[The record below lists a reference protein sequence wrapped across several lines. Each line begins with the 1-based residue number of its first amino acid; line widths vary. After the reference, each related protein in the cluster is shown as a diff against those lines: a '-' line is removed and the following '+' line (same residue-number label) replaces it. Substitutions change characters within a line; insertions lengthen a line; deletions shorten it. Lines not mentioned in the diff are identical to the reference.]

1 MKWIGQHI
9 WDYISR
15 FRNDVYLEDISTGT
29 IASGGNL
36 GLDSNNKIVKA
47 DTEAGELTI
56 ANASDNRI
64 VTSTGGT
71 GLNGEE
77 KLTWDGSDLTITS
90 ATSEKPKVIIENT
103 TDDSNA
109 SVLQFFKNHQGAH
122 SDDIGLIQFR
132 ALDGTGGANNFAEI
146 LAEIQD
152 AAAGSEA
159 GRITFKVAE
168 NDGTLTTGLI
178 IAGAE
183 DDDGDVNVT
192 IGAGDDSIQNIK
204 GIAQWDHN
212 GNYPVKISGKNQAFG
227 ASDGHPL
234 NYGTLLFT
242 SFNVFNTGFGGL
254 IQQSDFSS
262 GTVTGAAISVKGGGS
277 YGTNKAGGH
286 VQLIGG
292 RGTGTGVGGSF
303 KFYSAPAGS
312 SGSSYN
318 TTAEKFSVDS
328 AGTVT
333 TTGAIE
339 LGHASDTTIARSAS
353 GTVTIQGNE
362 IITTATQ
369 GRRYLTA
376 THTLSSA
383 DVYGLNSGSGYVIVA
398 DSDVASGEILVVH
411 DLLTSVTTPNY
422 TTTGVE
428 NLAQIQLQFGGTS
441 NAGGYNKAT
450 NFQALQSRWFYRQA
464 ANTTIMYRVML
475 QENGIFGS
483 NSGLIE
489 DGLGLRMWT
498 SVDPT
503 GSTGTATESVT
514 AVKVYCIYSILTI

>member
-1 MKWIGQHI
+1 MFSVNVSEIGSVNVMTSQKGGLT
-9 WDYISR
+9 
-15 FRNDVYLEDISTGT
+15 NEQ
-29 IASGGNL
+29 IA
-36 GLDSNNKIVKA
+36 
-47 DTEAGELTI
+47 
-56 ANASDNRI
+56 
-64 VTSTGGT
+64 
-71 GLNGEE
+71 
-77 KLTWDGSDLTITS
+77 DLTIKS
-90 ATSEKPKVIIENT
+90 STSEKPKVIIENT
-103 TDDSNA
+103 TSDNEA
-109 SVLQFFKNHQGAH
+109 PILQFYKNETTSGTGT
-122 SDDIGLIQFR
+122 DIGLIEFR
-132 ALDGTGGANNFAEI
+132 GKDGGGGLQQWSNIVTQINS
-146 LAEIQD
+146 
-152 AAAGSEA
+152 AAAGNEA
-159 GRITFKVAE
+159 GRILFRVAE
-168 NDGTLTTGLI
+168 YDGTMTTGLQ
-178 IAGAE
+178 IAGSAS
-183 DDDGDVNVT
+183 DDGNVDVT
-192 IGAGDDSIQNIK
+192 IGAGDDSVQNIK
-204 GIAQWDHN
+204 GIAQWDYN

-242 SFNVFNTGFGGL
+242 SFALFNTGYGGL

-292 RGTGTGVGGSF
+292 RGTGTGAGGSF
-303 KFYSAPAGS
+303 KFFSAPAGS

-339 LGHASDTTIARSAS
+339 LGHASDTTIARSAA
-353 GTVTIQGNE
+353 GKVTIEGNE

-428 NLAQIQLQFGGTS
+428 NVALMQLQFGGTS
-441 NAGGYNKAT
+441 NAGGYNKGT
-450 NFQALQSRWFYRQA
+450 SFQALQSRWFYRQA
-464 ANTTIMYRVML
+464 ANKTMMYRVML
-475 QENGIFGS
+475 QENAIFGS
-483 NSGLIE
+483 NGGLIE

-498 SVDPT
+498 DNAPT
-503 GSTGTATESVT
+503 GSAGTATESVT
-514 AVKVYCIYSILTI
+514 AVKIYCIYSILTI